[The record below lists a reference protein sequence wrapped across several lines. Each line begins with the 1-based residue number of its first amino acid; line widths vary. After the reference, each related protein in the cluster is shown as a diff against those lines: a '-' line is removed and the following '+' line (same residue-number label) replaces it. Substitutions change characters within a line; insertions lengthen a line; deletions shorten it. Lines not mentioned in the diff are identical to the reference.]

1 MSHVAN
7 AHQPGSQIWNT
18 VSNFLISLG
27 TAARDRADMERRMHQ
42 MRKLQALSDA
52 ELAKLG
58 IARDRIAHH
67 VFRDIYYV

>member
-1 MSHVAN
+1 MAHFAN
-7 AHQPGSQIWNT
+7 TDQSGSSIWN
-18 VSNFLISLG
+18 SISDFFASLWN
-27 TAARDRADMERRMHQ
+27 TARIHHELEGRLDQ

-58 IARDRIAHH
+58 IARDRITHH